1 MESALLFEADIPP
14 VIFGPSGRGAHA
26 AVDSVLISYDSH
38 FINIQGL
45 CVWDEIRV

>member
-1 MESALLFEADIPP
+1 MAL
-14 VIFGPSGRGAHA
+14 GRIQF
-26 AVDSVLISYDSH
+26 DSVLISYDSH